1 MKFWGVVREIWRG
14 GGISNG
20 GNVQTE
26 MSKEVQQGST
36 ALRSHESDS
45 NEEELR
51 TIMFERKWRRGK
63 REDREQVGR
72 GTRDIKI
79 EHHHHDDRRR

>member
-1 MKFWGVVREIWRG
+1 
-14 GGISNG
+14 
-20 GNVQTE
+20 
-26 MSKEVQQGST
+26 
-36 ALRSHESDS
+36 
-45 NEEELR
+45 
-51 TIMFERKWRRGK
+51 MFERKWRRGK